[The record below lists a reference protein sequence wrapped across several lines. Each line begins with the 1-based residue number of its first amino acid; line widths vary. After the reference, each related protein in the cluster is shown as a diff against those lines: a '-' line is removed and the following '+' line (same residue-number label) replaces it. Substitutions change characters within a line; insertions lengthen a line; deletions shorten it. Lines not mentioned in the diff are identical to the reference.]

1 MPVRLITVAEVD
13 PFDATAKRAGLTEDE
28 RAALVEF
35 LAQNPVAGDLIPG
48 TGGLRK
54 LRWAKPGKGKRGGYR
69 AIYYYFTE
77 DVPIYLLAIY
87 AKNSQVDLTAA
98 QKARL
103 TTLAAQLKASAGKIL
118 RLRAKR

>member
-13 PFDATAKRAGLTEDE
+13 PFDATARRAGLSEAE

-35 LAQNPVAGDLIPG
+35 LAQNPEAGDLIPG

-54 LRWAKPGKGKRGGYR
+54 LRWAKAGKGKRGGYR

-87 AKNSQVDLTAA
+87 AKNQQVDLTAA

-103 TTLAAQLKASAGKIL
+103 SDLAEQLKTSARKL
-118 RLRAKR
+118 VRLRTTR

>member
-13 PFDATAKRAGLTEDE
+13 PFDATARRAGLSEVE
-28 RAALVEF
+28 RMALVEF
-35 LAQNPVAGDLIPG
+35 LAHNPEAGDLIQG

-54 LRWAKPGKGKRGGYR
+54 LRWAKPGKGKSGGYR

-87 AKNSQVDLTAA
+87 AKNQQVDLTAA

-103 TTLAAQLKASAGKIL
+103 TDLAEQLKASARKST
-118 RLRAKR
+118 RLRTQR

>member
-1 MPVRLITVAEVD
+1 MSLRPITVAEVD
-13 PFDATAKRAGLTEDE
+13 PFDATARRAGLSEAE

-35 LAQNPVAGDLIPG
+35 LAQNPEAGDLIPG

-54 LRWAKPGKGKRGGYR
+54 LRWAKLGKGKSGGYR
-69 AIYYYFTE
+69 AIYYYFSE

-87 AKNSQVDLTAA
+87 GKNQQVDLTAA

-103 TTLAAQLKASAGKIL
+103 TELAEQLKASARKSV
-118 RLRAKR
+118 RLRTKR